1 MDQIKLSYK
10 PTRTPFTLEET
21 NPSPTMQVGR
31 PDSAS
36 LLREKLRLLFYD
48 YILRMVSIAW
58 FRQIFQLEI

>member
-1 MDQIKLSYK
+1 
-10 PTRTPFTLEET
+10 
-21 NPSPTMQVGR
+21 MQVGR